1 MAKTIVFDSLRN
13 YLRYIYTYVTTV
25 PVTCGVPQ
33 GSVIGP
39 ILFSLYMLPLGSIFK
54 KYGLSYHLYADDT
67 QIYLPMRVGENNGS
81 NLLFACLEEV
91 KSWMTQNL
99 LQLNQSK
106 TEIMFFGPVRGCLD
120 MSTYLGS
127 WSDYCHDQ
135 IRNLGV
141 VFDPE
146 LKFDKQINAVVK
158 SCFFQIRSIAR
169 LKPILSRKDLEKVIN
184 AFVLSR
190 LDYCNV
196 LYVESCQTTISRLQL
211 VQNAA
216 ARLLV
221 GAKKSDHISPI
232 LASLKWL
239 PVNYRIKYKTLL
251 YVFKAVHGMAPAYV
265 SELIA
270 VRQAPRSLRSNNKLL
285 LTVPRTH
292 LKLKGD
298 RAFAVAGPKLWN
310 SLPQVLREVSTLN
323 VFKVEVKNYL
333 LSLAFESVG

>member
-1 MAKTIVFDSLRN
+1 MK
-13 YLRYIYTYVTTV
+13 
-25 PVTCGVPQ
+25 
-33 GSVIGP
+33 
-39 ILFSLYMLPLGSIFK
+39 
-54 KYGLSYHLYADDT
+54 
-67 QIYLPMRVGENNGS
+67 
-81 NLLFACLEEV
+81 
-91 KSWMTQNL
+91 
-99 LQLNQSK
+99 
-106 TEIMFFGPVRGCLD
+106 GCLD
-120 MSTYLGS
+120 RSTYLGS

-146 LKFDKQINAVVK
+146 LKFDKQVNAVVK

-196 LYVESCQTTISRLQL
+196 LYVESCQTNISRLRL

-216 ARLLV
+216 ARLRV
-221 GAKKSDHISPI
+221 GAKKSHHISPI

-239 PVNYRIKYKTLL
+239 PVNFRIKYKTLL
-251 YVFKAVHGMAPAYV
+251 FVFKAVHGMAPAYV

-270 VRQAPRSLRSNNKLL
+270 VCQAPRSLRSNNKLL

-323 VFKVEVKNYL
+323 VFKVEVKTYL

>member
-1 MAKTIVFDSLRN
+1 MVLEWLKS
-13 YLRYIYTYVTTV
+13 YLSHRSSSVKYGNFVSMTE

-39 ILFSLYMLPLGSIFK
+39 ILFSLYMLPLGSIKK
-54 KYGLSYHLYADDT
+54 KYCMSYHLYADDT
-67 QIYLPMRVGENNGS
+67 QIYLPMKVGENTGL
-81 NLLFACLEEV
+81 NLLFTCLEEV
-91 KSWMTQNL
+91 KSWITQNL

-106 TEIMFFGPVRGCLD
+106 TEIMFFGPARGCLD

-158 SCFFQIRSIAR
+158 SWFFQIRSIAR

-196 LYVESCQTTISRLQL
+196 LYVESCQTTISQ
-211 VQNAA
+211 
-216 ARLLV
+216 
-221 GAKKSDHISPI
+221 
-232 LASLKWL
+232 
-239 PVNYRIKYKTLL
+239 
-251 YVFKAVHGMAPAYV
+251 
-265 SELIA
+265 
-270 VRQAPRSLRSNNKLL
+270 
-285 LTVPRTH
+285 
-292 LKLKGD
+292 
-298 RAFAVAGPKLWN
+298 
-310 SLPQVLREVSTLN
+310 
-323 VFKVEVKNYL
+323 
-333 LSLAFESVG
+333 